1 MTLAEIAAEQRAI
14 LREPHSD
21 FRTFRLQELDRLALK
36 LREPRGE
43 VVSLP
48 SKSAKSYR
56 WRAKRDIDLAG

>member
-1 MTLAEIAAEQRAI
+1 MTLAEIALKQQAI

-43 VVSLP
+43 VFPLP
-48 SKSAKSYR
+48 ANPRPRRRGARNAS
-56 WRAKRDIDLAG
+56 